1 MNQKITLPIW
11 GILLVIGIAVLSRLL
26 PHPLN
31 VSPLAGIA
39 LFGAAAFKNRGLAI
53 IIPIVAFWMSD
64 VILNNTLY
72 RGFYDGVTLVHS
84 GMIWTYGAMIL
95 IAFVGIFALRKI
107 SLSRLVGASL
117 SSSFLFFAL
126 SNFGVWVSG
135 TMYPKTIEGLAA
147 CYVAAIPFFQNT
159 VAGDLFYTLAIF
171 GGVAVAQSRHELRNS
186 WSHLWNR

>member
-11 GILLVIGIAVLSRLL
+11 SILLVIGIAVLSRLL

-53 IIPIVAFWMSD
+53 LIPIFAFWLSD

-95 IAFVGIFALRKI
+95 IALVGFLALRKI
-107 SLSRLVGASL
+107 SLPRLVGASL
-117 SSSFLFFAL
+117 SSSLLFFAL

-135 TMYPKTIEGLAA
+135 TMYPKTIEGLVA

>member
-1 MNQKITLPIW
+1 MNQKYSLPFW
-11 GILLVIGIAVLSRLL
+11 GILLVIGVAVMSRLL

-31 VSPLAGIA
+31 MSPLAGIA
-39 LFGAAAFKNRGLAI
+39 LFGAASLKNRGLAI
-53 IIPIVAFWMSD
+53 ALPLLAFWLSD
-64 VILNNTLY
+64 LVLNNTLY

-95 IAFVGIFALRKI
+95 IALIGFIALRKV
-107 SLSRLVGASL
+107 SMTRLVGASL
-117 SSSFLFFAL
+117 TSSFLFFAV
-126 SNFGVWVSG
+126 SNFGVWMSG
-135 TMYPKTIEGLAA
+135 TMYPKTIEGLVA

-171 GGVAVAQSRHELRNS
+171 GGVAVAQSRHELRHS

>member
-1 MNQKITLPIW
+1 MNQKITLPTW
-11 GILLVIGIAVLSRLL
+11 SILLVIGIAVLSRLL

-53 IIPIVAFWMSD
+53 LIPIFAFWLSD

-95 IAFVGIFALRKI
+95 IAIVGFLALRKI
-107 SLSRLVGASL
+107 SLPSLVGASL
-117 SSSFLFFAL
+117 SSSLLFFAL

-135 TMYPKTIEGLAA
+135 TMYPKTIEGLVA

>member
-1 MNQKITLPIW
+1 MNQKTTLPVW

-53 IIPIVAFWMSD
+53 LIPIFAFWLSD

-95 IAFVGIFALRKI
+95 IALVGFLALRKI
-107 SLSRLVGASL
+107 SLPRLVGASL
-117 SSSFLFFAL
+117 SSSLLFFAL

-135 TMYPKTIEGLAA
+135 TMYPKTIEGLVA

>member
-11 GILLVIGIAVLSRLL
+11 SILLVIGIAVLSRLL

-53 IIPIVAFWMSD
+53 LIPIFAFWLSD

-95 IAFVGIFALRKI
+95 IALVGFLALRKI
-107 SLSRLVGASL
+107 SLPRLVGASL
-117 SSSFLFFAL
+117 SSSLLFFAL

-135 TMYPKTIEGLAA
+135 TMYPKTIEGLVT